1 MKTRARTVLWS
12 GTFCAVAA
20 TFTLREH
27 DVTWISFD
35 IGQNIV
41 ETAKKSGAPRFSTRN
56 IAGYVSYAL
65 IDLPSDI
72 PAHYS
77 RPGYEIKAVPLFA
90 FTLYSDKEQD
100 DRLLVE
106 TAALQLDTDALQ
118 SHQAAKTY
126 VQNLIEQFHSGKWTR
141 HIDDLCP
148 AVTGRS
154 SYLNEAGNPE
164 QIETCPLDPDHRIS
178 DEDWVRLMRMTQTFE
193 WLGDGILAKLTV
205 GYSDDDIRGITY
217 SIDLEFNNFEIMKRR
232 RASNLA
238 RDLAHGDAQGWNSTV
253 SERNSISAL
262 RSRIN
267 VLEENARK
275 RGDTVL
281 PRLR

>member
-164 QIETCPLDPDHRIS
+164 QIETCPLDPEHRIS
-178 DEDWVRLMRMTQTFE
+178 DEDWVQLMRMTQTFE

-205 GYSDDDIRGITY
+205 GYSDDIRGITY
-217 SIDLEFNNFEIMKRR
+217 SIDLEFNNFEIMRRR

-262 RSRIN
+262 RSRIQT
-267 VLEENARK
+267 LEENARK